1 MKQKPTTVSPS
12 KSENICLAKYVMK
25 TMKKH
30 ACMLSHVRLY
40 VTPWTVAHQALLS
53 MRFSRQK
60 YWSGL
65 PFLPAGDLS
74 HPGAEPMS
82 LVYPH

>member
-1 MKQKPTTVSPS
+1 MR
-12 KSENICLAKYVMK
+12 
-25 TMKKH
+25 
-30 ACMLSHVRLY
+30 SHVQLF
-40 VTPWTVAHQALLS
+40 VTPRTAAHQALLP

-60 YWSGL
+60 YWGGL